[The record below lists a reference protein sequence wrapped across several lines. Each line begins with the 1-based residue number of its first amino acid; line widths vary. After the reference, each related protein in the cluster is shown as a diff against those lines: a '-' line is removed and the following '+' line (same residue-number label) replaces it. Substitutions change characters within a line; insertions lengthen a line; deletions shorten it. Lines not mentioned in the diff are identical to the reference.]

1 MIALPIELLPPAI
14 KEDIDDFLEMHPG
27 SPAARLRPKIGMVG
41 NVWLAIVGSKL
52 RKGNSGFGDSPIGAL
67 EDFNRNFLE
76 PIVSQNGSEPS

>member
-14 KEDIDDFLEMHPG
+14 KEDVDEFLETHPG

-41 NVWLAIVGSKL
+41 DVWLVVVGSKL
-52 RKGNSGFGDSPIGAL
+52 RKGNTGLGNSPITAL

-76 PIVSQNGSEPS
+76 PIVSRNGSEPS